1 MTRLGSRMT
10 PDPQLLQPLER
21 ILDGAKERPPLL
33 DRRHVIMT
41 PDPQLLQPLERILD
55 GAKERPPLLDRR
67 HVIEP
72 FPLERRAEGL
82 HRAHGQRMPRERDVC
97 RKAGRVTCGKNET
110 LLKPNPISPICRT
123 PLFPRSQNLIRFF
136 LRNGR
141 KRGRKEREGEKGGRE
156 GGGVKTPPRAV
167 RTDLFHL

>member
-1 MTRLGSRMT
+1 MTRLGSR
-10 PDPQLLQPLER
+10 
-21 ILDGAKERPPLL
+21 
-33 DRRHVIMT
+33 MT

-123 PLFPRSQNLIRFF
+123 PLFPISQNLIQFF
-136 LRNGR
+136 LRNRR
-141 KRGRKEREGEKGGRE
+141 KSA
-156 GGGVKTPPRAV
+156 GGGGEAPPRAV
-167 RTDLFHL
+167 RTDLCHL